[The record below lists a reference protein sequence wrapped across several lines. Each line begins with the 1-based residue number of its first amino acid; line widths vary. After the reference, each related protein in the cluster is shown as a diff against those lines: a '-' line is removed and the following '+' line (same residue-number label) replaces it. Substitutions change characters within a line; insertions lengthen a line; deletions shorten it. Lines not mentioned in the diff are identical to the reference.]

1 MEREEPV
8 EARWLKAL
16 SGEVCFF
23 INSGQRLEHMTCKD
37 SSSANPQVM

>member
-1 MEREEPV
+1 MEREEPMD
-8 EARWLKAL
+8 ARRLKAL
-16 SGEVCFF
+16 SGEVCFY